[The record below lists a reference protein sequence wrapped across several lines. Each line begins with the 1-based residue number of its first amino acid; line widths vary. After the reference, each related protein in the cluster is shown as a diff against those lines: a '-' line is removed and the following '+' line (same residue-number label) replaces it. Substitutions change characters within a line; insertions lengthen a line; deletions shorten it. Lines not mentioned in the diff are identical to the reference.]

1 MVVMEETAS
10 NSVVMEK
17 FPNFSLPVA
26 LQQMLNLGL
35 KNPQVTNF
43 EKYLSLPK
51 WSRDVVE
58 SCLND
63 LTDVLLC
70 ERSVDDLFEILS
82 PILIELLQRASHIQK
97 STISPRVM
105 HQTMCVLL
113 GKLIRMNKGILQ

>member
-113 GKLIRMNKGILQ
+113 GKLIRKNKGILQ